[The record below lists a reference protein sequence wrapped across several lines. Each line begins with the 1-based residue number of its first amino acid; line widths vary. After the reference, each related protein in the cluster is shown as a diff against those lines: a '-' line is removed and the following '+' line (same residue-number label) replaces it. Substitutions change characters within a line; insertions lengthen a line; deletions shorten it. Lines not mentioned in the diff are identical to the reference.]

1 MSVVHTGNYTT
12 MASKPWIVEIC
23 SRDVSSLEP
32 KGTTVKNNT
41 KMPPVVVSQ
50 QPPKQPK
57 TTSSFSRLSET
68 YETTFPA
75 MRLFAADAISLAP
88 PITSSSV
95 VHDNGCGP
103 GIVTAEVLAR
113 CCGGHDKHPK
123 RQHHFSFLPAQAPP
137 RIEATDISPAMT
149 SAAAR
154 RGPSVRAQVMDSR
167 HLAGLDDGV
176 FSHSFSGF
184 VVLGM
189 STADGARVVSEM
201 RRTLRPG
208 GTGVLTAWA
217 ELGYVD
223 LFASVARAAKPDAE
237 VDTSRAVVSERGLRG
252 MLELGGFSSTPS
264 SPFGIKMGGSI
275 GKSRLARVGSRAKL
289 ADDGPS
295 AVVELR
301 SITRSFPWALW
312 TTPAYDQIRRSMCEG
327 YTGAGW
333 SRQDRDRLDA
343 LLADRIRRLAEH
355 GEVYHM
361 TSWVAVLR
369 K

>member
-1 MSVVHTGNYTT
+1 
-12 MASKPWIVEIC
+12 MASKPWIVEIS
-23 SRDVSSLEP
+23 SRDISSLEP
-32 KGTTVKNNT
+32 KGATTKNNT
-41 KMPPVVVSQ
+41 KMSPVVVP

-57 TTSSFSRLSET
+57 TASPFSRLSET
-68 YETTFPA
+68 YESTFPA

-113 CCGGHDKHPK
+113 CCGGHDHHKH
-123 RQHHFSFLPAQAPP
+123 QHYFPFLHAQAPP

-167 HLAGLDDGV
+167 HLSGLDDGV

-208 GTGVLTAWA
+208 GTGILTAWA

-223 LFASVARAAKPDAE
+223 LFESVARATKPDAE
-237 VDTSRAVVSERGLRG
+237 VDTSRAVLSERGLRG
-252 MLELGGFSSTPS
+252 MLELGGFTSQS
-264 SPFGIKMGGSI
+264 SPFVMKRSSI
-275 GKSRLARVGSRAKL
+275 SKSRLVRVRSRAKL
-289 ADDGPS
+289 VDDGPS
-295 AVVELR
+295 SVMELR
-301 SITRSFPWALW
+301 SITRSFPWVLW
-312 TTPAYDQIRRSMCEG
+312 TSQAYDQIRRSMCEG

-333 SRQDRDRLDA
+333 SRQDKDRLDG

-355 GEVYHM
+355 GETYQM
-361 TSWVAVLR
+361 TAWVAVLR

>member
-1 MSVVHTGNYTT
+1 

-32 KGTTVKNNT
+32 KGATTKHNT
-41 KMPPVVVSQ
+41 KMSPVVVPQS
-50 QPPKQPK
+50 PKQPK
-57 TTSSFSRLSET
+57 TTGSFSRLSET
-68 YETTFPA
+68 YESTFPA

-103 GIVTAEVLAR
+103 GIATAEILAR
-113 CCGGHDKHPK
+113 CCGGHDHH
-123 RQHHFSFLPAQAPP
+123 QHHHHHHHHHFPSLPAQAPP

-154 RGPSVRAQVMDSR
+154 RGASVRAQVMDSR
-167 HLAGLDDGV
+167 HLAGLDDDV

-223 LFASVARAAKPDAE
+223 LFESVAGAAKPDAE
-237 VDTSRAVVSERGLRG
+237 VDTSRAVLSERGLRA
-252 MLELGGFSSTPS
+252 MLELGGFSSQS
-264 SPFGIKMGGSI
+264 SLFSMKRSSI
-275 GKSRLARVGSRAKL
+275 GKSRLARARSRTKL

-312 TTPAYDQIRRSMCEG
+312 TTQAYDQIRRSMCEG

-333 SRQDRDRLDA
+333 SRQDKDRLDG
-343 LLADRIRRLAEH
+343 LLADRIRRLAEN
-355 GEVYHM
+355 GETYHM
-361 TSWVAVLR
+361 TAWVAVLR

>member
-1 MSVVHTGNYTT
+1 

-23 SRDVSSLEP
+23 SIDVSSLEP
-32 KGTTVKNNT
+32 KGATTKHMT
-41 KMPPVVVSQ
+41 KTSPVVIP
-50 QPPKQPK
+50 QPAKQQPK
-57 TTSSFSRLSET
+57 TTSTFSHLSET
-68 YETTFPA
+68 YESTFPA

-113 CCGGHDKHPK
+113 CRGGHNVGKH
-123 RQHHFSFLPAQAPP
+123 QHHFPFLPTAHDAAAAPP

-223 LFASVARAAKPDAE
+223 LFESVARAAKPDAE
-237 VDTSRAVVSERGLRG
+237 VDTARAVLSERALRG
-252 MLELGGFSSTPS
+252 MLELGGFSSRS
-264 SPFGIKMGGSI
+264 SPFSMKRSSTAM
-275 GKSRLARVGSRAKL
+275 SRLARARSRTKL
-289 ADDGPS
+289 ADDGGGPS
-295 AVVELR
+295 SVVELR
-301 SITRSFPWALW
+301 SITRSFSWSLWA
-312 TTPAYDQIRRSMCEG
+312 THAYDHIRRSMCEG

-333 SRQDRDRLDA
+333 SRQDKDRLDGM
-343 LLADRIRRLAEH
+343 LADRIRRLAEH
-355 GEVYHM
+355 GETYHM
-361 TSWVAVLR
+361 TAWVAVLR